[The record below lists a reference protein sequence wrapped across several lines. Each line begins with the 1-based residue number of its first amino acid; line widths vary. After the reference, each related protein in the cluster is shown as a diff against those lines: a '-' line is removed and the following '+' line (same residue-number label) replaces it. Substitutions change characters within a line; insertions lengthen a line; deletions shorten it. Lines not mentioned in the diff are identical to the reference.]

1 MARWLWLLFLLIVVM
16 LFTLSNQG
24 VVTVS
29 FWQWPIYSGPLALVV
44 VGAAIVGALVT
55 YLSSLPHHVR
65 QGRRIRGLE
74 ERLRA
79 HEDQRTPLSGTPTAS
94 AASPSETRR
103 MP

>member
-1 MARWLWLLFLLIVVM
+1 MVKWLWLLFLLIVVM
-16 LFTLSNQG
+16 LFTLSNQHT
-24 VVTVS
+24 VTVS

-44 VGAAIVGALVT
+44 VGAGIIGALVT

-79 HEDQRTPLSGTPTAS
+79 HEDQRPPVGSAPTSTVAS
-94 AASPSETRR
+94 SPETRR
-103 MP
+103 IP

>member
-44 VGAAIVGALVT
+44 VGAGIVGALVT

-74 ERLRA
+74 DRLRS
-79 HEDQRTPLSGTPTAS
+79 HEDQRTAPSSGPTATV
-94 AASPSETRR
+94 APSPETRR
-103 MP
+103 IP

>member
-79 HEDQRTPLSGTPTAS
+79 HEDQRTSLSSAPAATPAP
-94 AASPSETRR
+94 SPETRR
-103 MP
+103 IP